1 MPHGRIQLENILK
14 PGVQFQNLKCI
25 NVMEYFLMKPD
36 YFPVLEEL
44 YLNEINIVI
53 IPKRISKF
61 TRLKTLGIE
70 CCKYLQEIPR
80 LPQSIRQVFI
90 INSHLLHPQSSN
102 RLFSQFGEFWYQEYE
117 ILQPRQNPMNN
128 NHVEVVI
135 ESFPFNIVQAGI
147 HVECICPLVERFGE
161 FEAKRQHQDQDHS
174 TDTFP
179 PTSIPAFPIC
189 SISNSVTQLT
199 PCRSPTS
206 DLELSDSYSY
216 SMERT
221 YNDFESLST
230 GFHVDG
236 CNLSLSPYPSPMGR
250 KYQPPQPQVIVLDQ
264 DQDHSNQT
272 LPPFPTSY
280 LELSNS
286 NFMEATNNDF
296 YSPLN
301 GFQVGGC
308 DLSVSP
314 YTSPMGRNYQPPQPQ
329 VIVLDQDQ
337 DHSIQTL
344 PPFPTSYLELSNSN
358 SMEATYNDFDSLLN
372 GFHVD
377 GCDLS
382 VSPYTSPMGRNYHP
396 PQPQVTVLDDTSH
409 ISLPSSTELLNN
421 MTYKSELLGMPDSGI
436 GSTKKNLETIFFFIV
451 SVPFLLH
458 LIPRILCSGISY

>member
-1 MPHGRIQLENILK
+1 MNNVQRYELILPGSVIPKWFNHQSVGNSISFWIGR
-14 PGVQFQNLKCI
+14 
-25 NVMEYFLMKPD
+25 D
-36 YFPVLEEL
+36 FPTFVCCAVLEPKEQL
-44 YLNEINIVI
+44 CEFNLQAFLEINGRNIGFGPFVS
-53 IPKRISKF
+53 RWF
-61 TRLKTLGIE
+61 RDMTCNHLWFFN
-70 CCKYLQEIPR
+70 
-80 LPQSIRQVFI
+80 VF
-90 INSHLLHPQSSN
+90 
-102 RLFSQFGEFWYQEYE
+102 REFPGLNLYDQ
-117 ILQPRQNPMNN
+117 

-436 GSTKKNLETIFFFIV
+436 GSTVSEGFHLGSSSMAHNFFNDDKSDFNLNSPSKKMRT
-451 SVPFLLH
+451 S
-458 LIPRILCSGISY
+458 